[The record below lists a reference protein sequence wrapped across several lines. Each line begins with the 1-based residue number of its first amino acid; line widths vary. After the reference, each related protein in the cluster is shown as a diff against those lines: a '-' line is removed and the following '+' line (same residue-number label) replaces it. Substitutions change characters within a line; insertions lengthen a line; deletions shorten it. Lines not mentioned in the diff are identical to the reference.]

1 MAENIVKYQSGTVR
15 ARLEKSERILLRNVD
30 FSLDAGESLALIGE
44 TGSGKTILA
53 LSLMKLL
60 PPNVTAEAGELIF
73 LGQDLSESKN
83 MQAHLGKT
91 IVYIPQNGLEFLNP
105 TRTVRHHLYDGL
117 QRMGVKRGLW
127 AQMAEEKL
135 RLSGFSEAEAVLDK
149 YPFQLSGGMAQRVTI
164 ALAACSEAKLII
176 ADEPTNGL
184 DSGGKEAFWELLD
197 SLFPTA
203 ARIIITHDMSVAA
216 QCSRALVLCGGRA
229 LEKGS
234 AEGILERPYHPYTR
248 ALMGALVKNGMEE
261 SPVLRK
267 EKGECP
273 FYKRCKAA
281 KNECR
286 NTLRYHASEDREWW
300 CNDI

>member
-1 MAENIVKYQSGTVR
+1 MAENIIKYQSGTVR
-15 ARLEKSERILLRNVD
+15 ARLEKSERILLQNVE

-44 TGSGKTILA
+44 TGSGKTVLA

-60 PPNVTAEAGELIF
+60 PPNVTAEAGHLMF
-73 LGQDLSESKN
+73 LGQDLSDSKN
-83 MQAHLGKT
+83 MQAYLGKT
-91 IVYIPQNGLEFLNP
+91 IVYIPQNGSEFLNP
-105 TRTVRHHLYDGL
+105 TRTIRRHLYDGL

-127 AQMAEEKL
+127 AQTAKEKL
-135 RLSGFSEAEAVLDK
+135 RLSGFLEPEAVLDK

-164 ALAACSEAKLII
+164 ALAACSEAKLNI

-184 DSGGKEAFWELLD
+184 DSGGKEAFWEMLD

-229 LEKGS
+229 LEQGS
-234 AEGILERPYHPYTR
+234 AEGILERPCHPYTR

-267 EKGECP
+267 KKGACP

-281 KNECR
+281 KDECR
-286 NTLRYHASEDREWW
+286 DTLRYHTSGDREWW